1 MEAIV
6 PNLNEICRLCL
17 CEDIRFLIPA
27 SKLLDD
33 SLSLKHI
40 ERFTGIRIPPND
52 CELYALCMEC
62 GNKLTTSV
70 AFLVCCKNNDTVF
83 RNLFDLPALDAA
95 GEDRILVDFSTE
107 VKQSPEIEVLEEAYT
122 EPEVQETQEVQELPH
137 NTTTTAC
144 TKPPDATEDHRV
156 SSNFSSRFKKSP
168 GIVVLQEPCTE
179 LEAKETRTVQSL
191 SHNTTSTCTEPPSAA
206 GEFTIDPNDFI
217 IESLDSMIDDVIVHH
232 DGGAESLDG
241 IEHAVVEDEPLDDAG
256 VYCDETSS
264 SDQHDERSA
273 KQELSASLSSASQIE
288 RKPPLN
294 IPTDTALECSAC
306 EIKFVDEITFKRH
319 YRRYHVSELQKSRE
333 HRKKRQLCVECGKM
347 VLQLSAHRL
356 THTQEKQFSCPHC
369 PMKMKSKGNI
379 CRHIEAVHLKKPAKT
394 CETCGREFVH
404 ANMYKYHMLSVHGIG
419 KAYECAICLKKFNA
433 LSSLKSH
440 KQTAHEKRSAF
451 ECETCGKKFKRR
463 HTLQMHIK
471 QGHSNDKL
479 YSCSLCPKRLKT
491 LLGKQAHELAHSGA
505 VFACTLC
512 DKVFR
517 YKCLLQGHVSQDHVK
532 AEGREKLQKELTN

>member
-33 SLSLKHI
+33 SLSLRHI

-62 GNKLTTSV
+62 GNKLTSSV
-70 AFLVCCKNNDTVF
+70 AFLVCCKNNDAVF
-83 RNLFDLPALDAA
+83 RNLFDLPAPDAA
-95 GEDRILVDFSTE
+95 GEDLILVDFLTE
-107 VKQSPEIEVLEEAYT
+107 VKQSPEIEV
-122 EPEVQETQEVQELPH
+122 
-137 NTTTTAC
+137 
-144 TKPPDATEDHRV
+144 
-156 SSNFSSRFKKSP
+156 
-168 GIVVLQEPCTE
+168 
-179 LEAKETRTVQSL
+179 
-191 SHNTTSTCTEPPSAA
+191 
-206 GEFTIDPNDFI
+206 
-217 IESLDSMIDDVIVHH
+217 MIDDVIVHH
-232 DGGAESLDG
+232 DGGAESLDC
-241 IEHAVVEDEPLDDAG
+241 IEHAVVEDEPPADG
-256 VYCDETSS
+256 GMYCDETSS
-264 SDQHDERSA
+264 SDQHDERST
-273 KQELSASLSSASQIE
+273 KQELSASVFSASQIE

-294 IPTDTALECSAC
+294 IPTGTALECSAC

-319 YRRYHVSELQKSRE
+319 YRRYHVSEVQKSRE

-532 AEGREKLQKELTN
+532 AEGKERLQKELTN